1 MENEI
6 VKSMTNLKDNLLLS
20 EDLSVE
26 VVSLPHCIVLIP
38 MDFVPLPLLFILT
51 PHFFI
56 LLPQSLL
63 KHFDLFPFF

>member
-26 VVSLPHCIVLIP
+26 VIPLPHCIVLIP
-38 MDFVPLPLLFILT
+38 MDFVPPASALHPDTSFLH
-51 PHFFI
+51 PAASES
-56 LLPQSLL
+56 P
-63 KHFDLFPFF
+63 